1 MAGTTKVGRIGGHSR
16 CCREQRGQ
24 GGAPDPPSPRVDIP
38 QGEVVTSDSGRRLA
52 ASYVLQAEEALSK
65 GDRSR
70 AESLI
75 DRALATDPQNARARE
90 LRGLDEPARPERVGT
105 PTPPARP
112 VLSTAPFTRVPLRQE
127 IPTQVAGTGKESL
140 FRGRVTLITVGAV
153 VGGSIALLATLGL
166 YFGLGGAGD
175 PPEGTVAVACRL
187 EDSSKMVV
195 EASVLVI
202 TDEGF
207 GTAFHVGDGVFVTA
221 AHVVSGG
228 GVVVLDSELIQAEAS
243 VTFIDERA
251 DIAELHVS
259 SSIVLPSLSW
269 SSRETIPPGLTVAT
283 VGYPVDVEGSGS
295 LSRGVVSRLFTDSG
309 QQLIQTDVPVNP
321 GNSGGALVDE
331 CGDVLGVVVAKWND
345 AGIEGIAYAV
355 EARSAREALGK
366 RH

>member
-1 MAGTTKVGRIGGHSR
+1 MISESA
-16 CCREQRGQ
+16 
-24 GGAPDPPSPRVDIP
+24 
-38 QGEVVTSDSGRRLA
+38 RRLA
-52 ASYVLQAEEALSK
+52 AAYVRQAEEALSS
-65 GDRSR
+65 GEQAR

-75 DRALATDPQNARARE
+75 DRALATDPQNARASE

-112 VLSTAPFTRVPLRQE
+112 VLRTAPPTRVPLSRQ
-127 IPTQVAGTGKESL
+127 IPIQVASIGKASIFGDRL
-140 FRGRVTLITVGAV
+140 TLITVGAL
-153 VGGSIALLATLGL
+153 VGGGIALLATLGL
-166 YFGLGGAGD
+166 YFGLDWSAD
-175 PPEGTVAVACRL
+175 PLEGTVAVECRL

-228 GVVVLDSELIQAEAS
+228 GRVVLDSELIQAEAS
-243 VTFIDERA
+243 VILIDEGA
-251 DIAELHVS
+251 DIAKLQVS
-259 SSIVLPSLSW
+259 SATGLPSLSW
-269 SSRETIPPGLTVAT
+269 SSRETISPGLTVAT
-283 VGYPVDVEGSGS
+283 VGYPVDVAGAGS
-295 LSRGVVSRLFTDSG
+295 LSRGVVSRLFTESG

-331 CGDVLGVVVAKWND
+331 CGNVLGVVVSKWND

-366 RH
+366 QHR

>member
-1 MAGTTKVGRIGGHSR
+1 M
-16 CCREQRGQ
+16 
-24 GGAPDPPSPRVDIP
+24 
-38 QGEVVTSDSGRRLA
+38 TSESAARLA
-52 ASYVLQAEEALSK
+52 TSYVQQAEEALSK
-65 GDRSR
+65 GDGAR

-105 PTPPARP
+105 PTPPVRP
-112 VLSTAPFTRVPLRQE
+112 VLSTAPLTRVPLRQQ
-127 IPTQVAGTGKESL
+127 IPVQVASTGKASI
-140 FRGRVTLITVGAV
+140 FRDRVTLITVGAL
-153 VGGSIALLATLGL
+153 VGGSIALLAALGL
-166 YFGLGGAGD
+166 YFGLDWSAD
-175 PPEGTVAVACRL
+175 PLEGTVAVACRL

-228 GVVVLDSELIQAEAS
+228 GRAVLDSELIQAEAS
-243 VTFIDERA
+243 VILIDEGA
-251 DIAELHVS
+251 DIAKLQVS
-259 SSIVLPSLSW
+259 SATGLPSLSW
-269 SSRETIPPGLTVAT
+269 SSRETISPGLTVAT
-283 VGYPVDVEGSGS
+283 VGYPVDVAGAGS
-295 LSRGVVSRLFTDSG
+295 LSRGVVSRLFTESG

-331 CGDVLGVVVAKWND
+331 CGNVLGVVVSKWND

-355 EARSAREALGK
+355 EARSAREALSKGP
-366 RH
+366 

>member
-1 MAGTTKVGRIGGHSR
+1 M
-16 CCREQRGQ
+16 
-24 GGAPDPPSPRVDIP
+24 
-38 QGEVVTSDSGRRLA
+38 TSESAARLA
-52 ASYVLQAEEALSK
+52 TSYVQQAEEALSK
-65 GDRSR
+65 GDGAR

-105 PTPPARP
+105 PTPPVRP
-112 VLSTAPFTRVPLRQE
+112 VLSTAPLTRVPLRQQ
-127 IPTQVAGTGKESL
+127 IPVQVASTGKASI
-140 FRGRVTLITVGAV
+140 FRDRVTLITVGAL

-166 YFGLGGAGD
+166 YFGLDWSAD
-175 PPEGTVAVACRL
+175 PPGGTVAVECRL

-228 GVVVLDSELIQAEAS
+228 GVVVLDSELMQAEGS
-243 VTFIDERA
+243 VIIIDEDA
-251 DIAELHVS
+251 DIAKLQVS
-259 SSIVLPSLSW
+259 SATGLPSLSW

-283 VGYPVDVEGSGS
+283 VGYPVDVAGAGS
-295 LSRGVVSRLFTDSG
+295 LSRGVVSRLFTESG

-331 CGDVLGVVVAKWND
+331 CGNVLGVVVSKWND

-355 EARSAREALGK
+355 EARSAREALSKGP
-366 RH
+366 